1 MIQNNNT
8 KDMAY
13 LGCYAENFIYQAV
26 EVAKP
31 TIVDYPTWAG
41 YEKNSTML
49 FDCSGS
55 RYGFRIKEL
64 KSK

>member
-1 MIQNNNT
+1 MWLIWVRTQ
-8 KDMAY
+8 A
-13 LGCYAENFIYQAV
+13 NFIYQAV
-26 EVAKP
+26 EVANHS
-31 TIVDYPTWAG
+31 IVDYPTWAG

-49 FDCSGS
+49 FDCSGT